1 MPSFILVVITVGV
14 RNSETLQIAKL
25 KYNKYMSAN
34 FKIMEDFNMNEIYE
48 GIMNLY
54 FILNRDG
61 PTWVGGGR
69 RVSLPPLTM
78 LGESKTSL

>member
-1 MPSFILVVITVGV
+1 MGV
-14 RNSETLQIAKL
+14 RNSKTLQIAKL

-61 PTWVGGGR
+61 PTWVGGEGR
-69 RVSLPPLTM
+69 RGV
-78 LGESKTSL
+78 GE

>member
-1 MPSFILVVITVGV
+1 
-14 RNSETLQIAKL
+14 
-25 KYNKYMSAN
+25 MSAN

-61 PTWVGGGR
+61 PTWVGGG
-69 RVSLPPLTM
+69 
-78 LGESKTSL
+78 GESESPTPHNAWRKQDKFVKLGSFL

>member
-1 MPSFILVVITVGV
+1 
-14 RNSETLQIAKL
+14 
-25 KYNKYMSAN
+25 MSAN

-61 PTWVGGGR
+61 PTWVGGE
-69 RVSLPPLTM
+69 
-78 LGESKTSL
+78 GE

>member
-1 MPSFILVVITVGV
+1 
-14 RNSETLQIAKL
+14 
-25 KYNKYMSAN
+25 MSAN

-61 PTWVGGGR
+61 PTQVGVGGGGKESESPTPHNAWR
-69 RVSLPPLTM
+69 KQDKFVK
-78 LGESKTSL
+78 LGSFL

>member
-1 MPSFILVVITVGV
+1 MG
-14 RNSETLQIAKL
+14 
-25 KYNKYMSAN
+25 AN

-61 PTWVGGGR
+61 PTWVGDGG
-69 RVSLPPLTM
+69 
-78 LGESKTSL
+78 GEGE

>member
-1 MPSFILVVITVGV
+1 
-14 RNSETLQIAKL
+14 
-25 KYNKYMSAN
+25 MSAN

-69 RVSLPPLTM
+69 GEGERECPTPHNAWRKQDKFVK
-78 LGESKTSL
+78 LGSFL